1 MCRDVK
7 CPNIAARKKR
17 SLITRLVLNLLG
29 RFRYV
34 SVNERILLVLHALL
48 CIVDDQPRVNYAMR
62 CKGRYQE
69 VLTP

>member
-1 MCRDVK
+1 MLCDVGKTYMNMLRMCRDVK

-34 SVNERILLVLHALL
+34 SVNERILLVLQ
-48 CIVDDQPRVNYAMR
+48 CIAKHVINT
-62 CKGRYQE
+62 C
-69 VLTP
+69 